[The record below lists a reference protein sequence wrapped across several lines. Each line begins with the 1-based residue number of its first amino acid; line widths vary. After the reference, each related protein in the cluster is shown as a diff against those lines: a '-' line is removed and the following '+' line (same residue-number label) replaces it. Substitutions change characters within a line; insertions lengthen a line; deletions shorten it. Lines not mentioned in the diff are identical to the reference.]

1 MTSLMPHPV
10 PGHIVPGTSEPF
22 IKVLKPWGWETQR
35 IRPGIISETPYGP
48 PIKPEPVAQP
58 TPQPPKPI
66 GEEAHHGIMQ
76 KLSAMVAQ
84 HSTQIVDAMPSQR
97 PWRG

>member
-1 MTSLMPHPV
+1 MTSLMPQPV

-35 IRPGIISETPYGP
+35 LRPGIISETPYGP
-48 PIKPEPVAQP
+48 PIKPEPVHAA
-58 TPQPPKPI
+58 PQAPKPI
-66 GEEAHHGIMQ
+66 GDEAHHGIMNA
-76 KLSAMVAQ
+76 LSALVAQ
-84 HSTQIVDAMPSQR
+84 HSTQITDAMPTQR